1 MYIQL
6 SEEDILEDVEKLC
19 NPKEDIGHWLRQLD
33 IQEVDGKVKLV
44 EQVGKGSCHRE
55 CQTLSK
61 ACQESIGEVDTDLA
75 EALYRGKLTLSQ
87 TINKVCHELTDACTK
102 KPPPYKG
109 RKIDEPFDEVSDEDL
124 KMETLMSKMSNMPG
138 MPGMEMY
145 SKDDLQQLKEELGH
159 KDVAKDKKPPKG
171 PESWYD
177 ALWQTLTDGLYWLIN
192 LFYNPS
198 PDSGSD
204 EL

>member
-124 KMETLMSKMSNMPG
+124 KMETLMSKMRSRSLYIFLDVYNTAAHSIFVLFIATCLECQEWRCIQKMTCSN
-138 MPGMEMY
+138 
-145 SKDDLQQLKEELGH
+145 
-159 KDVAKDKKPPKG
+159 
-171 PESWYD
+171 
-177 ALWQTLTDGLYWLIN
+177 
-192 LFYNPS
+192 
-198 PDSGSD
+198 
-204 EL
+204 